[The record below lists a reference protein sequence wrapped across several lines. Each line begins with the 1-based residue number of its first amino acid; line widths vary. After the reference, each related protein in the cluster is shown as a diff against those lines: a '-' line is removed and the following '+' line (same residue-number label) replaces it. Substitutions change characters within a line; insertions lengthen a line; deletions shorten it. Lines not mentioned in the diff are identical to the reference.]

1 MKKFTNQSYGSY
13 VDRMNYGGAKFYR
26 FALFPL
32 MLLMLL
38 FVPTRMVAQT
48 PTEDSRYALFKNLE
62 GITDVTITDNG
73 SYPWQ
78 ELDLNAE
85 GMTNLGFTIPEGSK
99 GLMSS
104 NYNVDGSS
112 SETVVNFTVE
122 KPMLLT
128 FKYLVSSE
136 YNFDKA
142 TITLDNKEPWTISEK
157 KQIEIKALLSVGEHI
172 LKLSYYKDNSTN
184 EGADRTC
191 IYDLK
196 TATTFSEYVAD
207 YVATNSTLTF
217 KKITSDNLEGLDLSR
232 LAMVDNID
240 GVQDVCTNYSSIKNI
255 VFDESFKTYAPT
267 SLREFFKGCET
278 LETISDLEYLNTAK
292 VTDMG
297 KMFHGCS
304 ALTSLDLTNFNT
316 ANVEFMDNMF
326 EGCSAL
332 KSLDLTNFNTAK
344 VTYMSCMFKG
354 CSALESLNLTNFNTE
369 NVTDMSWMFYGCSA
383 LKSLD
388 LTNFNTAKV
397 AYMNN
402 MFEGCSALTTIYV
415 SNKFVT
421 DNVSNGSDMFT
432 GCKSLK
438 DYSDSKTDHTY
449 ANCGTTGYFTPVF
462 DYAEFDNATGTLT
475 FRRGL
480 SKPEGAYDLNEGNTK
495 PGWLTQKEDIKKVVF
510 DASFANA
517 RPTSCCKWFDGC
529 QKLTEIK
536 GIENLNT
543 QNVTDM
549 NSMFSDCQKLTSLDL
564 SNFNTANVKYMR
576 SMFGF
581 CQELTSLNV
590 TNFNTANVEDMR
602 SMFKNCSALTGIFA
616 SNKFVTDQVIDGSD
630 MFSGCDKLIGAI
642 KYIGSQTDHHYANY
656 ENGYFSPEGGFPAYA
671 VFDGGTRTLT
681 FGRGLSKPAGA
692 YDLNV
697 GNNTPG
703 WNAQKENIEKVVFD
717 ASFANTR
724 PTSCYYWFCGCSKLT
739 DIEGIENLN
748 TENVTNMNSMF
759 DRCSALTSLDLTN
772 FNTAKVSDMSY
783 MFMGCTALTTIFV
796 SDKFVTDQVT
806 DGREMFHM
814 CINLIGAIEYD
825 GSKSDHTYANYE
837 NGYFSPEGG
846 FHAYAEFDG
855 TGTLTFRRGVS
866 KPEEAYDLNEG
877 ANAPAWSD
885 QSTNISKVVFDA
897 SFANAR
903 PTSCYKWFYMCTSLT
918 EIEGIENLNTEEVT
932 NMGSMFSGCY
942 DLTQLDLS
950 NFDTQNVENMS
961 DMFVSCLDLKS
972 LNVSNFDTQKVK
984 DMNDMFYHCPSLTSL
999 DVSNFDT
1006 QNVEDMS
1013 YMFSSCEGL
1022 TSLDLSNFDTQKV
1035 TDMSDMF
1042 WDSSALTTI
1051 YVSDKFVTTKVSSGA
1066 KMFQGCTNLKGFID
1080 YISNKDKDN
1089 YKYANYTTGYFTKL
1103 VGKNGEKKIGAA
1115 GETLAT
1121 ENLVLD
1127 DGKDFVAYEPFAA
1140 KNAFYIRVIPEGS
1153 TWGTLCLPFAIV
1165 QSQETECKFYR
1176 LTGIDNDNE
1185 CITLESC
1192 EGAEI
1197 PAGTPVLF
1205 KMNEGEQTL
1214 SISAQDA
1221 SIVTEPKA
1229 GTNTDVNLVGSF
1241 IKIGGKDNQGL
1252 ADTDYIIGKD
1262 KFWRVSELKK
1272 DGNSKG
1278 VGIKP
1283 MRAYIQPATASQ
1295 ARAAMLSIGKGDGT
1309 TAIDNLNA
1317 ISNDANAEYYDAN
1330 GRRTNGLQKGL
1341 NIVKRGSK
1349 TYKIMVK

>member
-1 MKKFTNQSYGSY
+1 M
-13 VDRMNYGGAKFYR
+13 GGAKFCK
-26 FALFPL
+26 FALLPL

-38 FVPTRMVAQT
+38 LVPTSMVAQT
-48 PTEDSRYALFKNLE
+48 TTEDSRYDLFKDLE

-73 SYPWQ
+73 SYPWKM
-78 ELDLNAE
+78 LDLNAE

-157 KQIEIKALLSVGEHI
+157 KQIEIKALLSVGEHS
-172 LKLSYYKDNSTN
+172 LKLSYTKDGSTN
-184 EGADRTC
+184 ENADRTC

-616 SNKFVTDQVIDGSD
+616 SNKFVTDMVIDGSD

-681 FGRGLSKPAGA
+681 FGCGPSKPAGA

-697 GNNTPG
+697 ENNTPG

-783 MFMGCTALTTIFV
+783 MFMGCSALTTIFV
-796 SDKFVTDQVT
+796 SDKFVTDRVT
-806 DGREMFHM
+806 DGRDMFHM

-825 GSKSDHTYANYE
+825 GSKSDHTYANYD

-846 FHAYAEFDG
+846 FHAYAEFNNA
-855 TGTLTFRRGVS
+855 TGTLTFSRGLS
-866 KPEEAYDLNEG
+866 KPVGAYDLNEG
-877 ANAPAWSD
+877 DVQPAWNE
-885 QSTNISKVVFDA
+885 QSTNINKVVFDA
-897 SFANAR
+897 SFAKAR
-903 PTSCYKWFYMCTSLT
+903 PTSCYMWFYSCENLT
-918 EIEGIENLNTEEVT
+918 KIEDIENLNTQNVT
-932 NMGSMFSGCY
+932 DMSYMFYSCERLTSLDVSNFNTQNVTDMSYMFSWCAG
-942 DLTQLDLS
+942 LNSLNLS
-950 NFDTQNVENMS
+950 NFDTQNVEY
-961 DMFVSCLDLKS
+961 
-972 LNVSNFDTQKVK
+972 
-984 DMNDMFYHCPSLTSL
+984 MN
-999 DVSNFDT
+999 N
-1006 QNVEDMS
+1006 
-1013 YMFSSCEGL
+1013 
-1022 TSLDLSNFDTQKV
+1022 
-1035 TDMSDMF
+1035 MF
-1042 WDSSALTTI
+1042 WSSSALKTI
-1051 YVSDKFVTTKVSSGA
+1051 YVSDKFVTTKVSYGTD
-1066 KMFQGCTNLKGFID
+1066 MFSYCTSLKGAID
-1080 YISNKDKDN
+1080 FDDSKTDKT
-1089 YKYANYTTGYFTKL
+1089 YANYKTGYFTKL
-1103 VGKNGEKKIGAA
+1103 VGKNGNDKIGAV
-1115 GETLAT
+1115 GEVLTAESLA
-1121 ENLVLD
+1121 LAD
-1127 DGKDFVAYEPFAA
+1127 DKDFEAYEPFAA
-1140 KNAFYIRVIPEGS
+1140 KAASYSRKIKEGT
-1153 TWGTLCLPFAIV
+1153 TWGTLCLPFAID
-1165 QSQETECKFYR
+1165 QSKETKCKFYR
-1176 LTGIDNDNE
+1176 LTGIDNDNK
-1185 CITLESC
+1185 CITLESY
-1192 EGAEI
+1192 EEDAVI

-1205 KMNEGEQTL
+1205 KMNEGETSL
-1214 SISAQDA
+1214 SLFA
-1221 SIVTEPKA
+1221 SNTEIITAPTA
-1229 GTNTDVNLVGSF
+1229 GTASNVNLVGSF
-1241 IKIGGKDNQGL
+1241 TKIGGNGNQGL
-1252 ADTDYIIGKD
+1252 DKNDYIIGKD
-1262 KFWRVSELKK
+1262 KFWRVSDL
-1272 DGNSKG
+1272 DGGNR

-1283 MRAYIQPATASQ
+1283 MRAYIHPANEYL